1 MGLSATP
8 PPPPGSLVV
17 LTCHDDHRKMKGFL
31 LKHDSWNS
39 VPHLMRS
46 GSVVCVMAMWH
57 VLIGGF
63 DAPLVCLLGFLLV
76 FSFSCPVL
84 LNFLSFLFFR
94 HFLFLRHCCS
104 VSSSPS
110 FFSCISPFWDCSF
123 EVRFLPH
130 FFILCREDYLQE
142 SLGLFFSIL
151 VLGILPLSSLLLGS
165 MVDSSKVSV
174 RTYVFYI
181 LRTYVMILCNWLI
194 L

>member
-1 MGLSATP
+1 MFYNMRNTY
-8 PPPPGSLVV
+8 V
-17 LTCHDDHRKMKGFL
+17 LTMLFFL
-31 LKHDSWNS
+31 
-39 VPHLMRS
+39 
-46 GSVVCVMAMWH
+46 H
-57 VLIGGF
+57 VT
-63 DAPLVCLLGFLLV
+63 C
-76 FSFSCPVL
+76 SCISMHCS
-84 LNFLSFLFFR
+84 FLSLFPEPVFYCV
-94 HFLFLRHCCS
+94 F

>member
-1 MGLSATP
+1 MIGLNGQGKEVRWAYQL

-104 VSSSPS
+104 VSLLLRAFFPAFLLSGIVPLRYGFFPISLFFVAKIICKSLWVFS
-110 FFSCISPFWDCSF
+110 FLFWF
-123 EVRFLPH
+123 LEFYPFLP
-130 FFILCREDYLQE
+130 FFWVPWLIALR
-142 SLGLFFSIL
+142 L
-151 VLGILPLSSLLLGS
+151 VLGH
-165 MVDSSKVSV
+165 MCF
-174 RTYVFYI
+174 TY
-181 LRTYVMILCNWLI
+181 
-194 L
+194 

>member
-1 MGLSATP
+1 MSFGFPTGFQFFMSSSFKLPFFSLFSPLS
-8 PPPPGSLVV
+8 
-17 LTCHDDHRKMKGFL
+17 F
-31 LKHDSWNS
+31 
-39 VPHLMRS
+39 
-46 GSVVCVMAMWH
+46 
-57 VLIGGF
+57 F
-63 DAPLVCLLGFLLV
+63 APLLL
-76 FSFSCPVL
+76 C
-84 LNFLSFLFFR
+84 
-94 HFLFLRHCCS
+94 